1 MSADEDLTP
10 TSRHPQAPEELPE
23 RLEVSL
29 IDLSE
34 GEALSEDAYQ
44 ELVRF
49 FGDERALEAHLAQLE
64 RERALAHKLSAH
76 LREATPSEAF
86 VSEVL
91 NPQRRP
97 QRALRAQRE
106 RFEASTR
113 GAGGLWI
120 SALLLLCLLTLWGAL
135 NAHQERRERAFQPQQ
150 AQPVPEPTK
159 PESPELEPTK
169 PESPEP

>member
-10 TSRHPQAPEELPE
+10 TSRHPQEPGELPE
-23 RLEVSL
+23 HLEASL

-34 GEALSEDAYQ
+34 GEALSEEAYQ
-44 ELVRF
+44 ELTQF
-49 FGDERALEAHLAQLE
+49 FGGEVALKAHLAQLE
-64 RERALAHKLSAH
+64 QERDLAHKLSAR
-76 LREATPSEAF
+76 LREATPSEDF

-97 QRALRAQRE
+97 RRALRAQRE
-106 RFEASTR
+106 RFETSAR

-135 NAHQERRERAFQPQQ
+135 NAHQERRERAFQPQPT
-150 AQPVPEPTK
+150 QPAPPSTEP
-159 PESPELEPTK
+159 
-169 PESPEP
+169 